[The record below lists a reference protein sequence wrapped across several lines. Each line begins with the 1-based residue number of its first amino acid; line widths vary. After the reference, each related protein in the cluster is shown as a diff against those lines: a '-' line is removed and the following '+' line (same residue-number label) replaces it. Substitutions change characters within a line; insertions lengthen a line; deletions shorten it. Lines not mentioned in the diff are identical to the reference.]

1 MDRTTKLLIY
11 YFRIRTTSGIAKFYF
26 YLFHENNSRI
36 SGIAETFRGYN
47 SLQIYSI
54 NNRWTHLLWQWT
66 QAAITPSKIW
76 RCCYPLFH
84 EVVTSEHENSK
95 KLTTSLSQLIKDQS
109 KVYHVD
115 EIDQRK
121 MNSDIRSER
130 EHCHKNT
137 LNELRDN
144 MSYSQMR
151 LKIISQ
157 QIGVSNWPT
166 SYPFSEHGFD
176 LNEQQLQ
183 DGIRIRYRW
192 ELINIPSM
200 WAYGH
205 KMVMQHAMCCTRGV
219 FITIRHY
226 DVRDLTEI

>member
-1 MDRTTKLLIY
+1 M
-11 YFRIRTTSGIAKFYF
+11 
-26 YLFHENNSRI
+26 
-36 SGIAETFRGYN
+36 
-47 SLQIYSI
+47 
-54 NNRWTHLLWQWT
+54 LWQWT

>member
-1 MDRTTKLLIY
+1 MCELGELVKPLENVIRFIFIPSITGRHICSDNEHKLLSLPTRHGDLAVPLYHEIVSFEY
-11 YFRIRTTSGIAKFYF
+11 EKFM
-26 YLFHENNSRI
+26 
-36 SGIAETFRGYN
+36 
-47 SLQIYSI
+47 
-54 NNRWTHLLWQWT
+54 
-66 QAAITPSKIW
+66 
-76 RCCYPLFH
+76 
-84 EVVTSEHENSK
+84 
-95 KLTTSLSQLIKDQS
+95 KLIFLPNLIKDQS

-200 WAYGH
+200 
-205 KMVMQHAMCCTRGV
+205 
-219 FITIRHY
+219 
-226 DVRDLTEI
+226 